1 MFLIQ
6 IYEVTLTK
14 GEKGMGF
21 TVAGGP
27 TVAGQFFVKDVLY
40 PPAST
45 DGQIARGDRLLM
57 VSLYF

>member
-1 MFLIQ
+1 
-6 IYEVTLTK
+6 
-14 GEKGMGF
+14 MGF

-57 VSLYF
+57 VSWYF